1 MPTDLLPP
9 GLSHSGPA
17 PVGWVEPSLAPYDA
31 ARVRKVRRALCVR
44 AAQDSAME
52 APFRDA
58 QRAKFLGA
66 GASSSAGAAGAA
78 GASALGLVSNETKD
92 RTSPRRTIRESI
104 RVNTEACRLKRMR
117 TSVGHAARLLHY
129 DAHCELA
136 AQRWNLKFI
145 TLTYADADGWEPGHF
160 GAFRKAMNHWC
171 RSRGIRMRYVWV
183 AELQLRGALHYH
195 VVVWLPKGKYLP
207 RADAQGWWPHG
218 STNICTAH
226 SPIGYITK
234 YASKTTPDHLT
245 RYPKG
250 ARMCG
255 YGGLPV
261 EGRRHIRY
269 WQSPIWVRDALSGR
283 ADIRKVTGGYCDRIT
298 GEFLASPWRVHVSP
312 GGVVYAYRIDD
323 QPRELPE

>member
-1 MPTDLLPP
+1 MATDLLPP

-17 PVGWVEPSLAPYDA
+17 PAGWVEPSLALYDA
-31 ARVRKVRRALCVR
+31 ARVRKVRRALRVR
-44 AAQDSAME
+44 AAQDSAIE

-66 GASSSAGAAGAA
+66 GASSSVGAAGAA
-78 GASALGLVSNETKD
+78 GASALGLVTTETSD
-92 RTSPRRTIRESI
+92 TRIRNIREVI
-104 RVNTEACRLKRMR
+104 RLDVHAKRLKRMR
-117 TSVGHAARLLHY
+117 TTVGHAARLIHF
-129 DAHCELA
+129 DAHTERHC
-136 AQRWNLKFI
+136 QRWNLKFL
-145 TLTYADADGWEPGHF
+145 TLTYAEPDAWEAGHF
-160 GAFRKAMNHWC
+160 AAFRKAMREWC
-171 RSRGIRMRYVWV
+171 ARRGVRLRYVWV
-183 AELQLRGALHYH
+183 AELQSRGALHYH

-207 RADAQGWWPHG
+207 RADSQGWWPHG
-218 STNICTAH
+218 ATNIVTAH

-234 YASKTTPDHLT
+234 YASKTTPDHLN

-255 YGGLPV
+255 HGGLPA

-269 WQSPIWVRDALSGR
+269 WNAPVWVRDALSGR